1 MTHRLDVLRY
11 VDTGELA
18 CTCGWVSPAAT
29 RREWTLKRA
38 IGTHATHANRSAKEG
53 KP

>member
-29 RREWTLKRA
+29 RRESTLKRA
-38 IGTHATHANRSAKEG
+38 IGTHANRSAKEG